1 MLLYQHTRNNVSMF
15 HVILCHCDLWT
26 WNSGRLQRLHT
37 LHFSQCVKSQ
47 RRLDEARVGEH
58 GQSRG
63 VPATTGESTLP
74 PSWPSRPFAPRGG
87 EPPPFDSGFP
97 SPPLCHAADEPGA
110 ASPTCEPGQ
119 EDIQRGRFIHG
130 RDFVKKHYE
139 RNSSSRRLALGA
151 CFYLRSVSFSFSS
164 ENSCMASFLWLWA
177 SFRSLDWTF
186 NFSLASMRSWTR
198 QTTAELSIS
207 DPSHKVVQ

>member
-15 HVILCHCDLWT
+15 HIILCHWSVDMKLWT
-26 WNSGRLQRLHT
+26 SAAIAHVTFFAVRKVTATSGW
-37 LHFSQCVKSQ
+37 SS
-47 RRLDEARVGEH
+47 
-58 GQSRG
+58 SRWTRTEQG

-177 SFRSLDWTF
+177 SFSSLDWTF